1 MSTSKSV
8 KGLTIEIG
16 GDTSSLG
23 KELSSVD
30 SEISSLTKSLKTVNN
45 LLEFDTSN
53 TDLLKNKT
61 QLLTVAIEDTE
72 ERLEKLKLAQEQF
85 TPEQIE
91 ENQTAYVQLQTEILE
106 TEAKLADLK
115 NEASDWNKI
124 GTALSNIGDKIT
136 SVGTVLTTSLTLPI
150 ISLAAYATS
159 TAIEFESAFTGVTK
173 TVEGTDEQLE
183 ELKQGIMDLAEECP
197 STTTE
202 ISEVA
207 EAAGQLGIATE
218 DVLDF
223 TKVMIDLGETTNL
236 EATEAAESL
245 AKFAN
250 ITGLTADEYSN
261 LGSTIV
267 DLGNNFATTE
277 DDIVTMATRMA
288 SAGTIA
294 GLTEQEILA
303 LATSISSV
311 GIEAEA
317 GGSAMSTTL
326 TTLEKAVANGGE
338 SLEQF
343 AEIAG
348 MTSTEFANAWE
359 NEPMVALQAFI
370 SGLGN
375 LDDESESTALILE
388 DLGLSSIRQSNML
401 RALALS
407 ADDLAEAVDMANTAW
422 SENTALTE
430 EANKRY
436 ETTESQLE
444 IAKNKLSNIAITLG
458 SELLPY
464 VNEALSV
471 ISDLAEKFANLSD
484 EEQSNI
490 IQAAAL
496 VAAIGP
502 VVTIIGKVT
511 SAVGTLTSAI
521 GLVVNGIGTATGSAA
536 TLAKGIEALISPTGL
551 AVVALA
557 GLTAGAIAL
566 ANSLVT
572 DDVKEFKEELNE
584 LRNEVDEQ
592 TTAWEELQTAR
603 NGYLDSSLSE
613 ITVIETLAQE
623 LQTIVD
629 ENGQV
634 KESYEDRA
642 QYILNELNEALG
654 TEYVLNDNL
663 IEQYSELTSS
673 IDTLI
678 ATKKAEVV
686 LDAYADEYAEALEN
700 QAEAVDTLEEL
711 YVKLKEAQDEATTA
725 RVEGDTKAYNTA
737 MAQYENLS
745 DEISTQTNLISE
757 YGYTIENYEALT
769 AASVSESAE
778 EINIAVENM
787 MTSYDKAT
795 ESNETSLAEQI
806 TARNEYIQ
814 AIKEL
819 NQTAIENNDEYQ
831 QSIYQTQLE
840 SQEAQLESLRESLI
854 EQTNTVGELSED
866 TKAAWQA
873 LADGDLTTYMAT
885 LNELPSETQATVS
898 EAVTLINENTSLS
911 NAFSN
916 LASDSTSE
924 YNTSLTI
931 SDITQNDIIGA
942 ATVIA
947 NDTSVENEAE
957 NLANDIDTAINDNL
971 DGYTWGTDVVSNMA
985 SGMSS
990 KSVVSKITTA
1000 ASSLASKIKSIL
1012 GFSEPEEGP
1021 LSNFHTYMPDMI
1033 NLMVKGIDENKSKLT
1048 ASVENMASDMK
1059 KTINADIFDY
1069 GEMQNTITEH
1079 IIDSTKTV
1087 FTTPQITF
1095 NVQEMNKENL
1105 ETCFNY
1111 INRKFGSKY

>member
-106 TEAKLADLK
+106 TEAKLSDLK
-115 NEASDWNKI
+115 NEASDWNKV

-136 SVGTVLTTSLTLPI
+136 SVGTILTTSLTLPI

-407 ADDLAEAVDMANTAW
+407 ADDLAEAVDTANTAW

-444 IAKNKLSNIAITLG
+444 IAKNKLSNIAITL
-458 SELLPY
+458 EL
-464 VNEALSV
+464 
-471 ISDLAEKFANLSD
+471 EKLF
-484 EEQSNI
+484 
-490 IQAAAL
+490 
-496 VAAIGP
+496 
-502 VVTIIGKVT
+502 
-511 SAVGTLTSAI
+511 
-521 GLVVNGIGTATGSAA
+521 
-536 TLAKGIEALISPTGL
+536 
-551 AVVALA
+551 
-557 GLTAGAIAL
+557 
-566 ANSLVT
+566 
-572 DDVKEFKEELNE
+572 
-584 LRNEVDEQ
+584 
-592 TTAWEELQTAR
+592 
-603 NGYLDSSLSE
+603 Y
-613 ITVIETLAQE
+613 
-623 LQTIVD
+623 
-629 ENGQV
+629 
-634 KESYEDRA
+634 
-642 QYILNELNEALG
+642 
-654 TEYVLNDNL
+654 
-663 IEQYSELTSS
+663 
-673 IDTLI
+673 
-678 ATKKAEVV
+678 
-686 LDAYADEYAEALEN
+686 
-700 QAEAVDTLEEL
+700 
-711 YVKLKEAQDEATTA
+711 
-725 RVEGDTKAYNTA
+725 
-737 MAQYENLS
+737 
-745 DEISTQTNLISE
+745 
-757 YGYTIENYEALT
+757 
-769 AASVSESAE
+769 
-778 EINIAVENM
+778 
-787 MTSYDKAT
+787 
-795 ESNETSLAEQI
+795 
-806 TARNEYIQ
+806 
-814 AIKEL
+814 
-819 NQTAIENNDEYQ
+819 
-831 QSIYQTQLE
+831 
-840 SQEAQLESLRESLI
+840 
-854 EQTNTVGELSED
+854 
-866 TKAAWQA
+866 
-873 LADGDLTTYMAT
+873 
-885 LNELPSETQATVS
+885 
-898 EAVTLINENTSLS
+898 
-911 NAFSN
+911 
-916 LASDSTSE
+916 
-924 YNTSLTI
+924 
-931 SDITQNDIIGA
+931 
-942 ATVIA
+942 
-947 NDTSVENEAE
+947 
-957 NLANDIDTAINDNL
+957 
-971 DGYTWGTDVVSNMA
+971 
-985 SGMSS
+985 
-990 KSVVSKITTA
+990 
-1000 ASSLASKIKSIL
+1000 
-1012 GFSEPEEGP
+1012 
-1021 LSNFHTYMPDMI
+1021 
-1033 NLMVKGIDENKSKLT
+1033 
-1048 ASVENMASDMK
+1048 
-1059 KTINADIFDY
+1059 
-1069 GEMQNTITEH
+1069 
-1079 IIDSTKTV
+1079 
-1087 FTTPQITF
+1087 
-1095 NVQEMNKENL
+1095 
-1105 ETCFNY
+1105 
-1111 INRKFGSKY
+1111 